1 MIHAPQLL
9 ADLTRLLKRLEA
21 DLLQRIEE
29 VPDLKASLQA
39 EWQAARDAERCAET
53 FESWVDQVITQ
64 SGVHWLLSCVFLRFM
79 EDNQLVERPWLGG
92 TPGSGRLALARDR
105 HHAYF
110 QAHPHESDRDYLLAA
125 FREAGHLPGLQTF
138 FDEAH
143 NPVFR
148 LGISGDAAMA
158 LLKFWWEVDAD
169 TGALQH
175 DFTDPTWNTRFLG
188 DLYQDLS
195 EATRKRYALLQTPEF
210 VEEFILDRTLTPALR
225 EFGYREVRLIDPTCG
240 SGHFLLGAFHRLLAE
255 WQRNEPARNPVDLA
269 QKALDAVAGVDLNP
283 FAVAIAR
290 FRLLVA
296 ALQASG
302 VQRLANAHDFQISV
316 AIGDSLLHGT
326 RFGLTQSQDLFDA
339 AQTHADTGLAH
350 AYASEDLAQVQR
362 ILGRQYHAVVGNP
375 PYIVVK
381 DAALNA
387 AYRLKYASCHRQ
399 YSLGAPF
406 TERFFE
412 LAVTGTGGQGAGFVG
427 LITANSFMKREFGS
441 KLIEQVLPRLDLT
454 HVVDTSGAYI
464 PGHGTPTVILLGR
477 HRSPVDAGVRTVMG
491 IKGEPSTPADPA
503 HGLVWSAIVGQIDQ
517 AGSESDFVSVVDT
530 PRKTLGKHPWSIG
543 GGGASELKE
552 LLDESSTIQL
562 GDVAESMGFFQ
573 DTHADDVFVQPIA
586 FFGRSGGS
594 SFTRPCV
601 RGDGTR
607 DWSLSVAE
615 SILFPY
621 DDAIEQWKEPPK
633 DPSLNWLW
641 SFRTTLWSRSMFGG
655 LTYQEA
661 GRAWWDYHQFPKD
674 RARAEYLLAFSEI
687 ATHNH
692 FVFDRKGKVF
702 NRTAPIIKLPA
713 GSSEDE
719 HLGLLGLLNSSVACF
734 WLQQV
739 CHNKGRPGADVAGAD
754 ERYEM
759 RYAINAS
766 NVAEFPL
773 CPDRPLASAR
783 QIDTLAQQLA
793 RVQPAAL
800 LASDLIAG
808 TADPV
813 SASGQFD
820 PQNPATA
827 APLPSRASLDAARTQ
842 AEQLRGQMIAWQEE
856 LDWECYGLYSCLRLS
871 DKRYSPFLS
880 VNPPAIALGQ
890 RAFEIVLAR
899 RMAAGREQTT
909 WFERHGSTPI
919 TDIPGHWPED
929 YRAVVQRRIDAIEQ
943 DKTIALLE
951 RPEFKRRWNSPR
963 WPDLEQAALRDALL
977 ARLEAPTLWPAS
989 VEQPAQLTSTARLAD
1004 AVARDA
1010 AFMHLASLY
1019 AGHTDFDLP
1028 QLVADLVASE
1038 AVPALPAQRYT
1049 DTGLRKRQQ
1058 WQATWA
1064 LQRREDAIDA
1074 EMDQAEQVRRQELM
1088 DIVTPQ
1094 AAEQGKQPDAD
1105 ALAWVQETLNKEFV
1119 PLRKERKAQ
1128 EVGPIPVPPKYQS
1141 KDFLKADVWRL
1152 RGGLDV
1158 PKERWVSYPGCERG
1172 ADGSL
1177 VIAWAGWNHLQQAT
1191 AVAAYYLDMKDSEGW
1206 EPARLQPLLAS
1217 LLELVPWLEQWHNEL
1232 DPVFGERMGSYYR
1245 SFVTEEARALG
1256 FTLDDLREWKPVAA
1270 AAKRGR
1276 KKKEA
1281 A

>member
-1 MIHAPQLL
+1 MINASRLL
-9 ADLTRLLKRLEA
+9 ADLTKLLKRLEA

-29 VPDLKASLQA
+29 LPELKTSLEA
-39 EWQAARDAERCAET
+39 EWKAATAADRCAEP
-53 FESWVDQVITQ
+53 FETWVDQVITQ

-92 TPGSGRLALARDR
+92 TPDSGRLALARDR

-110 QAHPHESDRDYLLAA
+110 QARPLESDCEYLLAA
-125 FREAGHLPGLQTF
+125 FREAGHLPGLHTF

-158 LLKFWWEVDAD
+158 LLKFWWEVNAD

-175 DFTDPTWNTRFLG
+175 DFTDSTWNTRFLG

-255 WQRNEPARNPVDLA
+255 WQRHEPARNPVDLA

-387 AYRLKYASCHRQ
+387 AYRQKYASCHRQ

-412 LAVTGTGGQGAGFVG
+412 LAVTGAAGYSAGFVG
-427 LITANSFMKREFGS
+427 LITTNSFMKREFGS

-454 HVVDTSGAYI
+454 HVIDTSGASI
-464 PGHGTPTVILLGR
+464 PDHGTPTVILLGR
-477 HRSPVDAGVRTVMG
+477 HRAPVDAGVRTVMG
-491 IKGEPSTPADPA
+491 IKGEPGTPADPA
-503 HGLVWSAIVGQIDQ
+503 QGLVWSAIVGQIDR
-517 AGSESDFVSVVDT
+517 AGSESEFVSVVDT
-530 PRKTLGKHPWSIG
+530 PRATFARHPWSIG
-543 GGGASELKE
+543 GGGAADVKE
-552 LLDESSTIQL
+552 HLEANSTPLSSLTNDL
-562 GDVAESMGFFQ
+562 GFVCI
-573 DTHADDVFVQPIA
+573 TKADDVFVLPHAAAIRKGCEPSA
-586 FFGRSGGS
+586 LKPFAIGEE
-594 SFTRPCV
+594 V
-601 RGDGTR
+601 R
-607 DWSLSVAE
+607 DWAVSGE
-615 SILFPY
+615 SICLFPY
-621 DDAIEQWKEPPK
+621 TNEVELLSPEHLQG
-633 DPSLNWLW
+633 SLRFIWRCRTALW
-641 SFRTTLWSRSMFGG
+641 DRKAFGG
-655 LTYQEA
+655 ATY
-661 GRAWWDYHQFPKD
+661 RDIDKAWYSYGQIPVERFKTKT
-674 RARAEYLLAFSEI
+674 AITFAEV

-692 FVFDRKGKVF
+692 FVLDRSGKVF
-702 NRTAPIIKLPA
+702 KQTAPVIKLPA

-739 CHNKGRPGADVAGAD
+739 CHNKGGPGGGSSKD
-754 ERYEM
+754 EKWHDF
-759 RYAINAS
+759 YAFNS
-766 NVAEFPL
+766 TKVAEFPL
-773 CPDRPLASAR
+773 CSERPLAIAG
-783 QIDTLAQQLA
+783 QLDTLAQQLA
-793 RVQPAAL
+793 SVQPTAL
-800 LASDLIAG
+800 LASDLIA
-808 TADPV
+808 TSAYSE
-813 SASGQFD
+813 SASSYFD

-827 APLPSRASLDAARTQ
+827 TTLPSRASLDAARAQ

-856 LDWECYGLYSCLRLS
+856 LDWECYGLYSCLRFP

-880 VNPPAIALGQ
+880 KNPPAIALGQ
-890 RAFEIVLAR
+890 RAFEIVMAR
-899 RMAAGREQTT
+899 RMAAGSLQTK
-909 WFERHGSTPI
+909 WFEWLHIQPVTE
-919 TDIPGHWPED
+919 IPAHWPAD
-929 YRAVVQRRIDAIEQ
+929 YREVVQRRIAAIES
-943 DKTIALLE
+943 DRSIGLMESAGC
-951 RPEFKRRWNSPR
+951 KRRWETTP
-963 WPDLEQAALRDALL
+963 WETLEQAALRDALL

-989 VEQPAQLTSTARLAD
+989 ADQPAQLTSTARLAD

-1010 AFMHLASLY
+1010 AFMHLAALY

-1028 QLVADLVASE
+1028 QLVAELVASE
-1038 AVPALPAQRYT
+1038 AVPALPTQRYT

-1088 DIVTPQ
+1088 DIVTQQ

-1105 ALAWVQETLNKEFV
+1105 ALAWVQETLSKEFV

-1128 EVGPIPVPPKYQS
+1128 EVGAIPVPPKYQS
-1141 KDFLKADVWRL
+1141 KDFLKTDVWRL

-1191 AVAAYYLDMKDSEGW
+1191 AIAGYFIDMKDSEGW
-1206 EPARLQPLLAS
+1206 EPARLQLLLTS
-1217 LLELVPWLEQWHNEL
+1217 LLELVPWLEQWHNDL
-1232 DPVFGERMGSYYR
+1232 DPVFGERMGDYYR

-1256 FTLDDLREWKPVAA
+1256 FTLDDLREWTPVAA